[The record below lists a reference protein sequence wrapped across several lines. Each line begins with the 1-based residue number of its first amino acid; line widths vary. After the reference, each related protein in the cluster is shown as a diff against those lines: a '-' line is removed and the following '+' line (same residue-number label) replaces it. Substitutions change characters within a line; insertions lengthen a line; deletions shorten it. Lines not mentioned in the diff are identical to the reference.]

1 MEGTKTRAAG
11 SLGMFDMLK
20 GLGMAAI
27 IFSHTLES
35 YPMDLEGEV
44 WLPVFL
50 CFIYRDMLMSAFFI
64 ISGYGF
70 RKRPIGKCLRQQ
82 RKAALRPY
90 LFTALATGALHLYCH
105 YTAFRMW
112 SSSVYETLRVLAGFA
127 LGLPHT
133 AEYGGYTVFSCG
145 PMWYMLALVI
155 GWVVLDIVLNV
166 CPERYVTPAMLA
178 VMAAGWATC
187 LFWELPYSLSQGL
200 IVAFYIYIGYL
211 AKRNKWFEKPLP
223 RWYVPVWVLSFA
235 LIAAGALTRQFS
247 DNLSQGEWTLGPL
260 SILLNGVVGFG
271 MTRWFTQLRCGESWP
286 VRLLERVGRCSLLI
300 FCLHTVELLGVPWY
314 LFAAHFADKPVVG
327 LILQFTL
334 RSAAI
339 AAACALLVNRG
350 RIGRAVKRFF
360 VPQPERRRRQAP
372 QH

>member
-1 MEGTKTRAAG
+1 MEGTKTRAAN

-27 IFSHTLES
+27 IFSHTVES
-35 YPMDLEGEV
+35 YPLNVEGGV
-44 WLPVFL
+44 WLPAFV

-82 RKAALRPY
+82 RKGALRPY

-105 YTAFRMW
+105 YTAFHSL
-112 SSSVYETLRVLAGFA
+112 SSSVTETLRVLAGFA

-145 PMWYMLALVI
+145 PMWYMLALVV
-155 GWVVLDIVLNV
+155 GWIVLDIVLNI
-166 CPERYVTPAMLA
+166 CPERWTTPAMVG
-178 VMAAGWATC
+178 VMLAGWASC
-187 LFWELPYSLSQGL
+187 LFWELPFCLSQGM

-211 AKRNKWFEKPLP
+211 AKRSKWFEKPLP
-223 RWYVPVWVLSFA
+223 RWYGAVWAMSAA
-235 LIAAGALTRQFS
+235 LIAAGALTRQFT
-247 DNLSQGEWTLGPL
+247 DNLSQGEWTLGPV
-260 SILLNGVVGFG
+260 SILLNGVIGFG
-271 MTRWFTQLRCGESWP
+271 LTRWFTRLRGGQGWLT
-286 VRLLERVGRCSLLI
+286 RLFERVGHCSLLI
-300 FCLHTVELLGVPWY
+300 FCLHTVELIGIPWY
-314 LFAAHFADKPVVG
+314 LFAAQFADRPAVG
-327 LILQFTL
+327 LVLQFAL
-334 RSAAI
+334 RSALI

-350 RIGRAVKRFF
+350 RIWRAVKRFF
-360 VPQPERRRRQAP
+360 VPQPERRRRRAP